1 MWKRSW
7 LPPAPNL
14 QAMPRLFIAAW
25 VDEAVR
31 ARAVDAEAALRAR
44 GLALRFY
51 APDQLHATMAFL
63 GTVEQRRVEEVAR
76 ACAWAATAQAPFDLV
91 IDRIGGFPSEQR
103 ANVLWLGA
111 GGEDAPFRAAA
122 RTLRERLRDRGIALD
137 EKEALPHVTIARAK
151 VPVQL
156 AALDIAPVRWA
167 VREIALVESRTLASG
182 ARYATLGT
190 WELGV

>member
-7 LPPAPNL
+7 PPPAPNL

-63 GTVEQRRVEEVAR
+63 GTVERGRVEEVAR
-76 ACAWAATAQAPFDLV
+76 ACAWAAAQAPFDLV
-91 IDRIGGFPSEQR
+91 IDRVGGFPSEQR

-111 GGEDAPFRAAA
+111 GGEDAPFRAAVH
-122 RTLRERLRDRGIALD
+122 TLRERLRDRGIALD

-151 VPVQL
+151 LPVQL
-156 AALDIAPVRWA
+156 APLDVAPVRWA
-167 VREIALVESRTLASG
+167 VREIALVESTTLASG
-182 ARYATLGT
+182 ARYTTLGR
-190 WELGV
+190 WELGA